1 MVLFLHR
8 LGWFVFLVLLQ
19 VLVLNHVHILG
30 YATPMLYI
38 YYILILN
45 AETPRKSLLL
55 QAFFIGLCI
64 DIFSNTR
71 RPLLRMQMLRDVT
84 DDYVPG
90 IRSMGFYPF
99 FRYVLS
105 ETVVFI
111 VTLQVIDAFTFFR
124 MSELMWK
131 ILTDTLMTIVGII
144 CIDTIR
150 RKK

>member
-71 RPLLRMQMLRDVT
+71 NECGSGYND
-84 DDYVPG
+84 
-90 IRSMGFYPF
+90 GFYP
-99 FRYVLS
+99 S
-105 ETVVFI
+105 S
-111 VTLQVIDAFTFFR
+111 VTAYADA
-124 MSELMWK
+124 S
-131 ILTDTLMTIVGII
+131 
-144 CIDTIR
+144 
-150 RKK
+150 

>member
-55 QAFFIGLCI
+55 QAFFMDFALIYL
-64 DIFSNTR
+64 
-71 RPLLRMQMLRDVT
+71 
-84 DDYVPG
+84 
-90 IRSMGFYPF
+90 
-99 FRYVLS
+99 
-105 ETVVFI
+105 
-111 VTLQVIDAFTFFR
+111 VILPA
-124 MSELMWK
+124 
-131 ILTDTLMTIVGII
+131 
-144 CIDTIR
+144 
-150 RKK
+150 

>member
-55 QAFFIGLCI
+55 Q
-64 DIFSNTR
+64 
-71 RPLLRMQMLRDVT
+71 
-84 DDYVPG
+84 
-90 IRSMGFYPF
+90 
-99 FRYVLS
+99 
-105 ETVVFI
+105 
-111 VTLQVIDAFTFFR
+111 VILYLDFA
-124 MSELMWK
+124 LIYLV
-131 ILTDTLMTIVGII
+131 ILPA
-144 CIDTIR
+144 
-150 RKK
+150 

>member
-55 QAFFIGLCI
+55 QAFFIDFALI
-64 DIFSNTR
+64 YLVI
-71 RPLLRMQMLRDVT
+71 LL
-84 DDYVPG
+84 
-90 IRSMGFYPF
+90 
-99 FRYVLS
+99 
-105 ETVVFI
+105 
-111 VTLQVIDAFTFFR
+111 A
-124 MSELMWK
+124 
-131 ILTDTLMTIVGII
+131 
-144 CIDTIR
+144 
-150 RKK
+150 